1 MLLCLLI
8 RALAD
13 EPVTPEDRALHLIE
27 EAMRMRQAGDATS
40 AMHILTDIASMV
52 PPTLK
57 SAWLYQQGVTAELSG
72 DTESAER
79 FYLEVI
85 AYNDT
90 LVPDARLRLAM
101 VYQERAYFEGAYEQI
116 LALSGYSDL
125 SEADQALIA
134 LQKGITELNMGHKRK
149 GIQDI
154 QTALVGADAAKLSP
168 WLRAEA
174 HYALA
179 KVLYDEAMDI
189 HLPVSER
196 RAVRALK
203 AHSERMKAAEQQVL
217 AIIQLNEVEWVL
229 AALLVMGDA
238 WRDYA
243 LELAA
248 VPPPRRVAKESDT
261 LVAWKTAIGHYT
273 DNANG
278 KAWNAYDQGIKLAI
292 RLAWESPRVA
302 ELKARQAELPSPAP
316 PPAPR
321 TGLEQY

>member
-1 MLLCLLI
+1 MLLGLLM

-27 EAMRMRQAGDATS
+27 EAMRMRQAGDSTS

-72 DTESAER
+72 DMESAER

-101 VYQERAYFEGAYEQI
+101 VYQERANFDAAYAQI
-116 LALSGYSDL
+116 VALAGYSDL
-125 SEADQALIA
+125 SEADQQLVA

-149 GIQDI
+149 GIKDI
-154 QTALVGADAAKLSP
+154 QTALIGADATNLSP
-168 WLRAEA
+168 WLQAEA

-203 AHSERMKAAEQQVL
+203 AHSEIMKAAEQQVL

-229 AALLVMGDA
+229 ASLLVMGDA

-261 LVAWKTAIGHYT
+261 LVAWKTAIGHYVE
-273 DNANG
+273 NANG

-302 ELKARQAELPSPAP
+302 ELKARQAELPKPAP